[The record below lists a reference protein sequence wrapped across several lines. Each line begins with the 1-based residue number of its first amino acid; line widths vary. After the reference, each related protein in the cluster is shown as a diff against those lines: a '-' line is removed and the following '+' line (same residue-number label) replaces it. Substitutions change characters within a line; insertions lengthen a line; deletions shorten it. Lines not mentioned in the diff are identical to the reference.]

1 MPFDSAPQAS
11 LEFGFSTTVVGGRVP
26 AEFARAVDAGCRE
39 ALADG
44 PLGGHQVVGVRV
56 TLTDGLTHPKDSS
69 ELAFRAA
76 GRLGLRAVLRSLA
89 ATGGVIRLEPVVELT
104 AVVPVEDV
112 GAVLGDLTARRGRI
126 DASTTRAGSA
136 VITASVP
143 LAELFGYAT
152 RLRSRTHGRG
162 TFSTRPAGYAPG

>member
-1 MPFDSAPQAS
+1 
-11 LEFGFSTTVVGGRVP
+11 
-26 AEFARAVDAGCRE
+26 
-39 ALADG
+39 
-44 PLGGHQVVGVRV
+44 
-56 TLTDGLTHPKDSS
+56 
-69 ELAFRAA
+69 
-76 GRLGLRAVLRSLA
+76 
-89 ATGGVIRLEPVVELT
+89 VIRLEPVVELT

-162 TFSTRPAGYAPG
+162 TFSTRPGRLRPGTRAGLAPAWA